1 MDCKKA
7 LTETDGDFEA
17 AIDYLRKKG
26 QKVAE
31 KRADRDATEG
41 VAIARTNAEGSFGIA
56 IRLSSET
63 DFVAKN
69 EEFVA
74 FAQSIA
80 AVALEKAPADLDAL
94 LALPLDGGLSIGE
107 RVTEM
112 VGKIGE
118 KIEVAEYVHLS
129 APQVIAYIHA
139 GNKIGVLAGF
149 NKASEAIVSLGRDV
163 AMQIAA
169 MSPVAID
176 EDGVPENIKAREL
189 SIGREKAQA
198 EGKPEAML
206 DKIAEGTLKRWYKDN
221 TLLHQAF
228 VKDGSKTVAQAI
240 AGVEKDLQVTG
251 FHRVS
256 IGE

>member
-1 MDCKKA
+1 
-7 LTETDGDFEA
+7 
-17 AIDYLRKKG
+17 
-26 QKVAE
+26 
-31 KRADRDATEG
+31 
-41 VAIARTNAEGSFGIA
+41 
-56 IRLSSET
+56 
-63 DFVAKN
+63 
-69 EEFVA
+69 
-74 FAQSIA
+74 
-80 AVALEKAPADLDAL
+80 
-94 LALPLDGGLSIGE
+94 
-107 RVTEM
+107 
-112 VGKIGE
+112 
-118 KIEVAEYVHLS
+118 
-129 APQVIAYIHA
+129 
-139 GNKIGVLAGF
+139 
-149 NKASEAIVSLGRDV
+149 
-163 AMQIAA
+163 MQIAA